1 MVRLRKRTAKPAP
14 SLSRLR
20 RQRQWKSRL
29 RIIGGLAVAAL
40 LVGAVAWLLYFSPY
54 LEATRVEVHGIHIAT
69 VHDVE
74 VAAKAPLGRPLA
86 RVDTGAIRKR
96 VLAVPAVESVDVS
109 RSWPHAI
116 SITVTERTP
125 VAVVDRGQGLQYV
138 DKAGVLFG
146 TVGKR
151 PADLPLIQAAGTIDQ
166 AALSQA
172 GQVAASLSQAFLKLT
187 DVLTVKSADD
197 IELQL
202 KGGRAVLW
210 GSATDSGTKA
220 HIAELLLRQPVKVV
234 DVSVPNRP
242 TTS

>member
-1 MVRLRKRTAKPAP
+1 MVRLPKREARPTP

-29 RIIGGLAVAAL
+29 RVFGGLLVAAL
-40 LVGAVAWLLYFSPY
+40 VVGAVGWLLYFSPY
-54 LEATRVEVHGIHIAT
+54 LEASRVEVHGNQIAS
-69 VHDVE
+69 VHDIE
-74 VAAKAPLGRPLA
+74 VAARAPLGKPLA
-86 RVDTGAIRKR
+86 RADLGAIRKR
-96 VLAVPAVESVDVS
+96 VLTVPAVESADVS

-116 SITVTERTP
+116 SITVVERTP
-125 VAVVDRGQGLQYV
+125 VAVVDKGQGLQLV

-146 TVGKR
+146 TVPKR
-151 PADLPLIQAAGTIDQ
+151 PAGLPLIQAAGTIDQ

-172 GQVAASLSQAFLKLT
+172 GQVAAALSQDFLKLT

-202 KGGRAVLW
+202 KGGRTVLW
-210 GSATDSGTKA
+210 GSASDSDTKA